1 MLSLRLYQRLFLA
14 LLLLSLSDPPGPAPH
29 TVRAQPAAWQL
40 PLPAGE
46 WQISRGPC
54 GSGALFTHE
63 CGYYENRCAV
73 DLVPVVGSL
82 ENVPVLAPQDG
93 HVFFIGT
100 RDETGLM
107 LLLVHPDGRA
117 SGYMHLARLAVGPDE
132 AVTQGQVIAY
142 AGSSG
147 TTRPHLHFW
156 IQPNVVER
164 RCESPDWLGGLDYRL
179 GRATS
184 GNRPWS
190 ALTLVTP
197 PDSLPDWLPTLAG
210 GPASGAALPQRV
222 VLERGAR
229 FTLPVAVR
237 GAFTE
242 TDSLNAGSLIA
253 PLSRRTPDFA
263 VFSFS
268 LVATQPPGVYSATLT
283 LNRRPAHNL
292 GQVDFTIRAP
302 TARSRVDGV
311 LLQNPELVS
320 PPAWSSHRAPP
331 ELCWRVD
338 FGRERVSVQSRVVVI
353 GPSYADSGWLAAS
366 CWTPP
371 ALASGVYQW
380 KVFIRDTSGLMN
392 RPNQRPWAFVMR

>member
-1 MLSLRLYQRLFLA
+1 M
-14 LLLLSLSDPPGPAPH
+14 
-29 TVRAQPAAWQL
+29 
-40 PLPAGE
+40 
-46 WQISRGPC
+46 ISRGPC
-54 GSGALFTHE
+54 GSNALFTHE
-63 CGYYENRCAV
+63 CGYYENRCAI
-73 DLVPVVGSL
+73 DLVPIAGSL

-107 LLLVHPDGRA
+107 LMLIHPDGRA
-117 SGYMHLARLAVGPDE
+117 SGYMHLARVAVRPDE

-147 TTRPHLHFW
+147 AVRPHLHFW

-164 RCESPDWLGGLDYRL
+164 RCEAPDRLGKLDYRL
-179 GRATS
+179 GKATS

-190 ALTLVTP
+190 ALTLVNP

-210 GPASGAALPQRV
+210 WPTGGAALPQRV

-237 GAFTE
+237 GTFTE
-242 TDSLNAGSLIA
+242 TDTLTAGNLTA
-253 PLSRRTPDFA
+253 PLSRRTLDLG
-263 VFSFS
+263 VFSFP
-268 LVATQPPGVYSATLT
+268 LAATQPPGVYSATLS
-283 LNRRPAHNL
+283 LNRRPAQDI
-292 GQVDFTIRAP
+292 GQLNFTIRAP
-302 TARSRVDGV
+302 TARNRVDGV

-320 PPAWSSHRAPP
+320 PPAWSVHGAPP

-338 FGRERVSVQSRVVVI
+338 FGRERVSVQSRVVIV

-371 ALASGVYQW
+371 TLASGIYQW

-392 RPNQRPWAFVMR
+392 RPNQRPWAFVIR